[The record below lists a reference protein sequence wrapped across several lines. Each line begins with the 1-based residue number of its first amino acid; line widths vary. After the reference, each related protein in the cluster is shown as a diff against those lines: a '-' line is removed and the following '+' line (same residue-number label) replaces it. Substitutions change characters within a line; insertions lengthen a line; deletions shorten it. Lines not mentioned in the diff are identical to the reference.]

1 MTWQKLQGS
10 SRFALPIAFFA
21 SSHREHSTHSMAEHV
36 ARAKHHL
43 YIPIQLGESISK
55 TEVWTTGKH
64 SQSSAP
70 TSLHLASMSARQSS
84 VSTNDHPGSS
94 GNVRLLL
101 LPCELAG
108 RTKKVN
114 HRPHVTTAIPRDIT
128 PPIPTSRPR
137 NALARFEAS
146 LAPPGSFAR

>member
-1 MTWQKLQGS
+1 MTWQGQQGL

-21 SSHREHSTHSMAEHV
+21 SSHREPSTHPTAKHV

-43 YIPIQLGESISK
+43 YIPIPLRGHINE
-55 TEVWTTGKH
+55 TAVWTTERH

-84 VSTNDHPGSS
+84 VSTNVHPCSS

-101 LPCELAG
+101 LPCEQTG
-108 RTKKVN
+108 PMRKCN
-114 HRPHVTTAIPRDIT
+114 HRPDVATAIHRDIT

-137 NALARFEAS
+137 DALACFKTG